1 MERSTLDGQEP
12 LRPRE
17 ALGKELRALRVQA
30 GLTGTE
36 LAALI
41 GVTQVRVSRVE
52 TARFRPDPG
61 EVDRWLTATGANKA
75 TQQRIRQMTASA
87 VTEVTSYRAIFR
99 GSLLNAQQALLRQ
112 DAKAQ
117 RIRHFQPFMVPGMFH
132 TAAYARA
139 ALLAVR
145 TTEEGVDEA
154 VDARLE
160 RGRRLRSSGAP
171 EYHAIVTEA
180 ALRWQ
185 PLSFR
190 PADRDEVWRQM
201 LAGSEPPNITV
212 QVIPTDTPMRQA
224 PMCAFMITSFR
235 TETQE
240 PTLVQVELPAVEM
253 SFSGSDDVAAY
264 ETVWQRMADAAL
276 SPQESAELIAG
287 LLRQ

>member
-1 MERSTLDGQEP
+1 MDGQEP

-61 EVDRWLTATGANKA
+61 EVERWLAATGADNQ
-75 TQQRIRQMTASA
+75 TQRRIRQLTASA

-117 RIRHFQPFMVPGMFH
+117 RIRQFQPFMVPGIFH

-145 TTEEGVDEA
+145 TTEDGVDEA
-154 VDARLE
+154 VSARLE

-171 EYHAIVTEA
+171 EYHAILTEA
-180 ALRWQ
+180 ALRWH
-185 PLSFR
+185 PLSFGS
-190 PADRDEVWRQM
+190 ADREEAWRQM

-212 QVIPTDTPMRQA
+212 QVIPTDAPMRHA
-224 PMCAFMITSFR
+224 PMCAFMITNFR
-235 TETQE
+235 TETHE
-240 PTLVQVELPAVEM
+240 PTVVQVELPAVEM
-253 SFSGSDDVAAY
+253 SFSGSDDVSAY

-276 SPQESAELIAG
+276 SPQKSATLIAG

>member
-1 MERSTLDGQEP
+1 MAGQEP

-17 ALGKELRALRVQA
+17 TLGKELKALRLQA

-41 GVTQVRVSRVE
+41 GVTQARVSRVE
-52 TARFRPDPG
+52 TARFRPDPS
-61 EVDRWLTATGANKA
+61 EVERWLEATGADKA
-75 TQQRIRQMTASA
+75 TRQQVRQLAASA
-87 VTEVTSYRAIFR
+87 VTEVTSYRTIFR

-117 RIRHFQPFMVPGMFH
+117 RIRHFQPYMVPGMFH

-139 ALLAVR
+139 AMLAVR
-145 TTEEGVDEA
+145 TTEDGVDEA
-154 VDARLE
+154 VEARLE
-160 RGRRLRSSGAP
+160 RGRRLRSPGAP

-185 PLSFR
+185 PLNFK
-190 PADRDEVWRQM
+190 PADRAEVWRQL
-201 LAGSEPPNITV
+201 LAGAEPPNITV
-212 QVIPTDTPMRQA
+212 QVIPTDAPMRQA
-224 PMCAFMITSFR
+224 AMCAFMITQFR
-235 TETQE
+235 TETEE

-253 SFSGSDDVAAY
+253 SFSGSEDVAAY

>member
-1 MERSTLDGQEP
+1 MDGQEP

-17 ALGKELRALRVQA
+17 ALGKELKALRRQA
-30 GLTGTE
+30 GLSGAE

-41 GVTQVRVSRVE
+41 GITQTRVSRVE
-52 TARFRPDPG
+52 TARFRPDLG
-61 EVDRWLTATGANKA
+61 EVDRWLAATGADPD
-75 TQQRIRQMTASA
+75 TRERIRRLAASA
-87 VTEVTSYRAIFR
+87 VTEVASYRSIFR
-99 GSLLNAQQALLRQ
+99 GSLLNAQQALIRQ
-112 DAKAQ
+112 DAKAL

-145 TTEEGVDEA
+145 TTEDGVDEA
-154 VDARLE
+154 VEARLE
-160 RGRRLRSSGAP
+160 RGRRLRAPGAP

-185 PLSFR
+185 PLDVR
-190 PADRDEVWRQM
+190 PADRADVWRQV

-212 QVIPTDTPMRQA
+212 QVIPDGTPMRQA
-224 PMCAFMITSFR
+224 PMCAFMITQFR
-235 TETQE
+235 AATAE

-253 SFSGSDDVAAY
+253 SFTGTEDVAAY

-276 SPQESAELIAG
+276 SPQESADLIAG